1 MDILLK
7 IISEWKFILT
17 SVISIGGFI
26 ITICNLR
33 KQIRAVKEEKV
44 TELQRK
50 IYLEVYNHID
60 KIINDNCLIY
70 DKDYIMKLF
79 YYKGEMKLVA
89 SKNTLNKYKIIFEKI
104 TKIYSDYI
112 IYYDENDPA
121 KYMVEISIDNE
132 SGEYYEVQHYTKQD
146 MDDFNDILEIY
157 RRKNILDSNTT
168 NNLLS
173 DLVDSMRKDLN
184 ID

>member
-7 IISEWKFILT
+7 LISEWKFILT
-17 SVISIGGFI
+17 SAISIGGFI
-26 ITICNLR
+26 ITICNFH
-33 KQIRAVKEEKV
+33 KQIKSVKEEKV
-44 TELQRK
+44 TDLQRK

-104 TKIYSDYI
+104 TQIYSDYI

-121 KYMVEISIDNE
+121 KHMVEISIDNE
-132 SGEYYEVQHYTKQD
+132 SGESYEVSHYTKQD
-146 MDDFNDILEIY
+146 MDFFDGILEIY
-157 RRKNILDSNTT
+157 RQKNVLDSKTIIHI
-168 NNLLS
+168 LS
-173 DLVDSMRKDLN
+173 DLVDFMRKDLN
-184 ID
+184 VD